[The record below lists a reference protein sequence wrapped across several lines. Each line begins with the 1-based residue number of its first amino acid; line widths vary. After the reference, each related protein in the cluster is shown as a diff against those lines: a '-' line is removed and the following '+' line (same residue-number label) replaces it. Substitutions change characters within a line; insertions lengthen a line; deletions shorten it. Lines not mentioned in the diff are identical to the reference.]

1 MEAVYRKLT
10 GEFVVFS
17 KQYFIDCT
25 FTGSGCAGGTVNEG
39 YKLTKDRQY
48 LMSEED
54 WPLTTECEYT
64 GTWGLGTRI
73 FGLFIILF
81 LFLIKWQ
88 YLLLSDFLLE
98 PNQDQKR

>member
-25 FTGSGCAGGTVNEG
+25 FRYSGCAGGTVNEG

-54 WPLTTECEYT
+54 WPLTTECEYSGTCT
-64 GTWGLGTRI
+64 GNETFWPVYTFVI
-73 FGLFIILF
+73 V
-81 LFLIKWQ
+81 
-88 YLLLSDFLLE
+88 
-98 PNQDQKR
+98 PDQKAIFLTLI